1 MPKKNPLSDKARKLY
16 EQGMKLVDIADKLD
30 VPPGTIRRWKSTQN
44 WDKKSQES
52 KPERSGKKSERSPN
66 KKERLTA
73 AAEDGTKETMQN
85 VELSTEEQL
94 FCVYY
99 NRTYNATQSYLKA
112 YKTSYDTA
120 NAEGYKL
127 LVRPCIQ
134 KELARLKEIKRQM
147 IAMTEEDIVELQMRI
162 AFADVGDYQKWED
175 GLVSAISSEMVDT
188 QLVKRVGQGK
198 YGLELELKDSQK
210 AMDWLTKYFT
220 IHPQDKYRLE
230 FEKQK
235 ASVKENTTEQVLK
248 NMKSIEELLQ
258 NPVQNRDINDLESQ
272 EE

>member
-1 MPKKNPLSDKARKLY
+1 MTKKNPLSDKAHEMY
-16 EQGMKLVDIADKLD
+16 DHGMKLVDIAAELG
-30 VPPGTIRRWKSTQN
+30 VPQGTIRRWKSTQN
-44 WDKKSQES
+44 WNKKGQDSAS
-52 KPERSGKKSERSPN
+52 ERSGKKSERSHK
-66 KKERLTA
+66 KKEQFNVA
-73 AAEDGTKETMQN
+73 ADDGTKETMQN
-85 VELSTEEQL
+85 DELSTEEQL

-112 YKTSYDTA
+112 YQTGYATA

-134 KELARLKEIKRQM
+134 KELARLKEIKRKM

-162 AFADVGDYQKWED
+162 AFADVGDYQKWEGVFVEAKPSD
-175 GLVSAISSEMVDT
+175 QVDT
-188 QLVKRVGQGK
+188 QLVKKVCQGK
-198 YGLELELKDSQK
+198 FGLELELKDSQK

-230 FEKQK
+230 FAKQK
-235 ASVKENTTEQVLK
+235 AAVKDNTTEQVLQ

-258 NPVQNRDINDLESQ
+258 NPVKHRDINDLES
-272 EE
+272 

>member
-1 MPKKNPLSDKARKLY
+1 MAKKNPLSDKARKLY
-16 EQGMKLVDIADKLD
+16 EHGMKLVDIADRLD

-52 KPERSGKKSERSPN
+52 RPERSGKKSERSLN

-85 VELSTEEQL
+85 DELSEKEQL

-99 NRTYNATQSYLKA
+99 NKTYNATQSYLKA
-112 YKTSYDTA
+112 YGCSYETA
-120 NAEGYKL
+120 NVEGYRT
-127 LVRPCIQ
+127 LVKPSIQ
-134 KELARLKEIKRQM
+134 KELARLKEIKRKM

-162 AFADVGDYQKWED
+162 AFADVGDYQKWEG
-175 GLVSAISSEMVDT
+175 GLVLETSSDMVDT
-188 QLVKRVGQGK
+188 QLVKKVGQGK
-198 YGLELELKDSQK
+198 FGLELELKDSQK

-220 IHPQDKYRLE
+220 IHPQDKYKLE

-235 ASVKENTTEQVLK
+235 ASVKENTTEQVLQ

-258 NPVQNRDINDLESQ
+258 NPVQNRDITDLE
-272 EE
+272 E